1 MTKKINIF
9 TALIFVYSIVVCTVF
24 KKNQEQT
31 LLSKKATENYEIR
44 QGSKIQTSLT
54 PKANFQDQVTASNGI
69 YTQHLN

>member
-31 LLSKKATENYEIR
+31 LLSKKATENFEYR
-44 QGSKIQTSLT
+44 QDTKIQTSSL
-54 PKANFQDQVTASNGI
+54 PKASVQDQVTASNGV

>member
-31 LLSKKATENYEIR
+31 LLSTKATENFEFH
-44 QGSKIQTSLT
+44 QGSKIQISST
-54 PKANFQDQVTASNGI
+54 PKVIIQDQVTASNGV
-69 YTQHLN
+69 YTQQLN

>member
-31 LLSKKATENYEIR
+31 LLSNKATENFEFH
-44 QGSKIQTSLT
+44 QGSIIQTSTTL
-54 PKANFQDQVTASNGI
+54 KSNIQDQITASNGV
-69 YTQHLN
+69 YTQQLN